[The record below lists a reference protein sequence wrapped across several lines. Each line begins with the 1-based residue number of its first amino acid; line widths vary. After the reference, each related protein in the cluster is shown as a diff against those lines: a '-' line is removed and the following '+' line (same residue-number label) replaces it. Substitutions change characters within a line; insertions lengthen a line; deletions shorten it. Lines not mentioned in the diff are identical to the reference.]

1 MESTESRVRWYADVL
16 KCQIG
21 VVREVIGQLVPRDT
35 QHPDVHW
42 LLDCAT
48 QGVDTLMEEVQ
59 RAFKWR
65 SEDPESGADCGRYAA
80 VPERDAG
87 VGPPW

>member
-16 KCQIG
+16 KGQIDL
-21 VVREVIGQLVPRDT
+21 VRGVIGQLVPHET
-35 QHPDVHW
+35 HCPDVHW

-48 QGVDTLMEEVQ
+48 QGVDTLMEEVN
-59 RAFKWR
+59 RAFNWR
-65 SEDPESGADCGRYAA
+65 SEDPESGADCGGYAA

-87 VGPPW
+87 MGPP

>member
-16 KCQIG
+16 KGQMG
-21 VVREVIGQLVPRDT
+21 LVREVIGQIVPRGT

-48 QGVDTLMEEVQ
+48 QGVD
-59 RAFKWR
+59 K
-65 SEDPESGADCGRYAA
+65 
-80 VPERDAG
+80 
-87 VGPPW
+87 

>member
-16 KCQIG
+16 KGQIDLA
-21 VVREVIGQLVPRDT
+21 REVIIQLVPRDT
-35 QHPDVHW
+35 RSPDVHW

-48 QGVDTLMEEVQ
+48 QGVDTLMEEVH
-59 RAFKWR
+59 RAFNWR
-65 SEDPESGADCGRYAA
+65 TEDLESGADCGGPAA

-87 VGPPW
+87 LGPPW